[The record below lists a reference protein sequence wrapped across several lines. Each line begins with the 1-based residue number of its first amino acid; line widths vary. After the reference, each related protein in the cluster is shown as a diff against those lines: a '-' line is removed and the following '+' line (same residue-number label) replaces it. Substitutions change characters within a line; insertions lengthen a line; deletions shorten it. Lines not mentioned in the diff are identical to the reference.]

1 MRCAQTQQ
9 VKKLEAFH
17 EQRVA
22 ESKKKIETDL
32 KEASKR
38 LYTKSVSKDERS
50 RWIFCIACFFVMVI
64 REERFG
70 MPGNGDGLR
79 LDMTVKG

>member
-1 MRCAQTQQ
+1 MAVRRRCQIHDALDRAVRCAQTQQ

-22 ESKKKIETDL
+22 ESKKKIEMDL

-50 RWIFCIACFFVMVI
+50 RWVVGFLYIF
-64 REERFG
+64 
-70 MPGNGDGLR
+70 L
-79 LDMTVKG
+79 